1 MECSCPRDALC
12 DACVADSFAQLRGVA
27 ASRGTHWAERVW
39 PRAHRAER
47 SSPWPGTERARRMA
61 VVRVADLTRD
71 ARLGELLADELA
83 AWAAKRWES
92 LRITSRQP

>member
-1 MECSCPRDALC
+1 
-12 DACVADSFAQLRGVA
+12 
-27 ASRGTHWAERVW
+27 
-39 PRAHRAER
+39 
-47 SSPWPGTERARRMA
+47 MA